1 MNIMHKFTKD
11 QVGDILQRL
20 YAEFH
25 FDMTCICGFGWIFQM
40 NGLKKLPIESK
51 VDITNIA
58 DALSGFAYE
67 VSKSFPDSDFATWY
81 KSIEQ

>member
-1 MNIMHKFTKD
+1 MNIMHIFKKD
-11 QVGDILQRL
+11 QVGDVLQRL
-20 YAEFH
+20 YGEFH

-67 VSKSFPDSDFATWY
+67 VLKSFPESDFATWY
-81 KSIEQ
+81 KNIEQ

>member
-11 QVGDILQRL
+11 QVGDVLQRL

>member
-1 MNIMHKFTKD
+1 MNIMHIFKKD
-11 QVGDILQRL
+11 QVGDVLQRL
-20 YAEFH
+20 YGEFH

-51 VDITNIA
+51 IDMTNIA
-58 DALSGFAYE
+58 DALAGFSYE